1 MKLLS
6 NDEFKSI
13 IKLTPLIAFDMII
26 EYDNKILLGKRIN
39 EPAKGF
45 YFIPGGRIL
54 KNETLALACKRLTQV
69 ELGFEIN
76 FNKFIF
82 HMNTEHIYDNN
93 FFNDEFKTHYVCLCY
108 KYQLNKEE
116 YQKININSQHEE
128 TKWMSI
134 KELLGNKYVHQN
146 TKNYF
151 L

>member
-13 IKLTPLIAFDMII
+13 IKLTPLVAFDMII

-39 EPAKGF
+39 EPAKEF

-54 KNETLALACKRLTQV
+54 KNESLALACKRLTQV

-82 HMNTEHIYDNN
+82 HMNTEHIYENN
-93 FFNDEFKTHYVCLCY
+93 FFNNEFKTHYVCLCY

-128 TKWMSI
+128 TKWMSVN
-134 KELLGNKYVHQN
+134 ELLSDQTVHIN

-151 L
+151 

>member
-13 IKLTPLIAFDMII
+13 IKLTPLVAFDMII

-39 EPAKGF
+39 EPAKEF

-54 KNETLALACKRLTQV
+54 KNESLALACKRLTQV

-82 HMNTEHIYDNN
+82 HMNTEHIYENN
-93 FFNDEFKTHYVCLCY
+93 FFNNDLKTHYVCLCY

-128 TKWMSI
+128 TKWMSVN
-134 KELLGNKYVHQN
+134 ELLSDQTVHIN

-151 L
+151 N

>member
-6 NDEFKSI
+6 NDEFKNI

-54 KNETLALACKRLTQV
+54 KNESINLACKRLTKV
-69 ELGFEIN
+69 ELGFEID
-76 FNKFIF
+76 FNKFTF
-82 HMNTEHIYDNN
+82 HMNTEHFYDNN
-93 FFNDEFKTHYVCLCY
+93 FFNNKFKTHYVCLCY
-108 KYQLNKEE
+108 KYTLNKNE
-116 YQKININSQHEE
+116 YQKINLDSQHNE
-128 TKWMSI
+128 TKWMLI
-134 KELLGNKYVHQN
+134 NELLNHQMVHTN

-151 L
+151 